1 MVNSSLA
8 PQYWHA
14 MWGTSWNL
22 LGHLL
27 WVKQCT
33 VYSIGS
39 LSVAP
44 LMILVLSEVKVMC
57 CMLRC
62 SPICRFLLLDGNLL
76 NLSAKVISF
85 PGLYTIL

>member
-1 MVNSSLA
+1 M
-8 PQYWHA
+8 QY
-14 MWGTSWNL
+14 
-22 LGHLL
+22 
-27 WVKQCT
+27 T

-57 CMLRC
+57 CILWC
-62 SPICRFLLLDGNLL
+62 SSIGRFSLLDGNLL